1 MLHHDFISW
10 LSSDNGLVVHTG
22 IFILLV
28 LGGFGFPIPED
39 IPIILGG
46 VAASKNI
53 VDVRAVF
60 LVCYVGVVLSDQ
72 VMFLG
77 GYLFGPK
84 LMKHGSKMPV
94 FRAVTPEKMEEIR
107 EGLRRRQLF
116 YIFLARHLFPL
127 RSVTFLTA
135 GALRVPFLEFFLSD
149 AFAGLVS
156 VSIVLSLGYLLGEKL
171 TPPVVKHLVDQ
182 AHYYILLAVL
192 ICLVGWLVSRHFRKS
207 KPVSQLAPDVVEDA
221 AEDNS
226 VPETISQQDSEQ
238 RKILH

>member
-1 MLHHDFISW
+1 MHNPDFISW
-10 LSSDNGLVVHTG
+10 ISSDNGLVVHTG
-22 IFILLV
+22 IFIMLI

-53 VDVRAVF
+53 VDIRAVF

-77 GYLFGPK
+77 GYLFGPR
-84 LMKHGSKMPV
+84 LMSAGSKMPV
-94 FRAVTPEKMEEIR
+94 FRAVTPEKMDEIR
-107 EGLRRRQLF
+107 DGLRRRQLF

-135 GALRVPFLEFFLSD
+135 GALRVPFIEFLLAD

-156 VSIVLSLGYLLGEKL
+156 VSIVLGLGYLLGERL
-171 TPPVVKHLVDQ
+171 TPTVVQHMVDQ
-182 AHYYILLAVL
+182 AHYYILLFVL
-192 ICLVGWLVSRHFRKS
+192 VCALGWLISRRFRQRRSEPKII
-207 KPVSQLAPDVVEDA
+207 PPDTEISEIDGS
-221 AEDNS
+221 AER
-226 VPETISQQDSEQ
+226 Q
-238 RKILH
+238 KALH